1 MTIYTN
7 ESLQNINKKD
17 LIPIISSLQNT
28 LKEMNNSAMVEIRKL
43 TESFSKL
50 QSELLMTK

>member
-7 ESLQNINKKD
+7 ESLQNINKMD